1 MKKKKLTQENQA
13 KTQLTQ
19 AKQLQMQVKPHVK
32 IQENI
37 LKRKLNQDEIVQPK
51 IRRLDNQIQESDEDD
66 SDSEDS
72 KSNERESEIIIE
84 SSEAAA
90 LPPDFF
96 DVKPKIIENK
106 YNENENI
113 NQNDNQNVI
122 NSNELPKGFFDDPM
136 LDAKARNVQYKDP
149 QEEEWEK
156 FQKMIAEETKESEQI
171 VDEEVEEIQVERT
184 IEEIEDQIMKW
195 SKINEYQK
203 KAEEIQTKIDK
214 IKGNEEM
221 EIGNEDDDIDEDEIN
236 VFSNWR
242 NKRVLN

>member
-1 MKKKKLTQENQA
+1 M
-13 KTQLTQ
+13 
-19 AKQLQMQVKPHVK
+19 KPHVRTE
-32 IQENI
+32 ENI

-51 IRRLDNQIQESDEDD
+51 IRRTENQIQESDEDD
-66 SDSEDS
+66 SEDS
-72 KSNERESEIIIE
+72 KSDERESQVIIE
-84 SSEAAA
+84 STEAAA
-90 LPPDFF
+90 LPSDFF

-106 YNENENI
+106 HNQNENI
-113 NQNDNQNVI
+113 NENDNQNVI

-136 LDAKARNVQYKDP
+136 LDAKARNIQYKDP

-184 IEEIEDQIMKW
+184 IQEIQDQIMKW

-214 IKGNEEM
+214 IKGHEEM
-221 EIGNEDDDIDEDEIN
+221 EIGDEDDDIDEDEIN

>member
-1 MKKKKLTQENQA
+1 MKLNV
-13 KTQLTQ
+13 KTE
-19 AKQLQMQVKPHVK
+19 
-32 IQENI
+32 ENI

-51 IRRLDNQIQESDEDD
+51 IRRIENQIQESDEDD
-66 SDSEDS
+66 NDSEDS
-72 KSNERESEIIIE
+72 ESDQRESQVIIE
-84 SSEAAA
+84 STEATA
-90 LPPDFF
+90 LPSDFF
-96 DVKPKIIENK
+96 DVRPKIIENK
-106 YNENENI
+106 HNQNENI
-113 NQNDNQNVI
+113 NENDNQNVI

-136 LDAKARNVQYKDP
+136 LDAKARNIQYKDP

-156 FQKMIAEETKESEQI
+156 FQKMLAEETKESEQI

-184 IEEIEDQIMKW
+184 IQEIQDQIMKW

-214 IKGNEEM
+214 IKGREEM